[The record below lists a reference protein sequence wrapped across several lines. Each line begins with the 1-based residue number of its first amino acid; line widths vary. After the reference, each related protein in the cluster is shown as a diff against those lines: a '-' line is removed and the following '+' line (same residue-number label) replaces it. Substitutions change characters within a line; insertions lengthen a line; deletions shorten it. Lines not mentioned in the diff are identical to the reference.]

1 MMKYDNNKTLSEN
14 TMIIKEQD
22 TFKPEQTFGKCLNK
36 LTFTPKSVG
45 AYNNTDSVSKK
56 LNKWAKSIGESFSYQ
71 LYQKSGWN
79 SKKFDN
85 NFTKC
90 DGYRLS
96 INSSFKQD
104 LDRYIKD
111 FPSLP
116 NPPYF
121 CYNQNAVQNRWNPPI
136 DTDLKTP
143 NYVNELTNTFGTL
156 DTCTIFGMLENLPK
170 FDWDKSDK
178 EDWKNIFLGLSVGLG
193 VLGIGAT
200 GPMATFLLL
209 GSLVSDLGLASM
221 EYYTGD
227 IYDAGLTLAFSII
240 PLLHI
245 PGVNQYSKNFMK
257 GLHRKVLEAKVL
269 GKYEKLTKVEREAL
283 EHIIKNKEKIIKA
296 TTQFWKNKIIESLSK
311 KITQGGL
318 KTLLVVFKSL
328 SKLSKWKN
336 KNPLKSLVFE
346 IGGTYLTYD
355 QLANLYN
362 ITNKN
367 ERDDKIKEINSKIR
381 TENSEKYIKEKLK
394 EIIPDEDLI
403 ESDKQL
409 IKYIDSL

>member
-1 MMKYDNNKTLSEN
+1 
-14 TMIIKEQD
+14 
-22 TFKPEQTFGKCLNK
+22 
-36 LTFTPKSVG
+36 
-45 AYNNTDSVSKK
+45 
-56 LNKWAKSIGESFSYQ
+56 
-71 LYQKSGWN
+71 
-79 SKKFDN
+79 
-85 NFTKC
+85 
-90 DGYRLS
+90 
-96 INSSFKQD
+96 
-104 LDRYIKD
+104 
-111 FPSLP
+111 
-116 NPPYF
+116 
-121 CYNQNAVQNRWNPPI
+121 
-136 DTDLKTP
+136 
-143 NYVNELTNTFGTL
+143 
-156 DTCTIFGMLENLPK
+156 
-170 FDWDKSDK
+170 
-178 EDWKNIFLGLSVGLG
+178 
-193 VLGIGAT
+193 
-200 GPMATFLLL
+200 
-209 GSLVSDLGLASM
+209 
-221 EYYTGD
+221 
-227 IYDAGLTLAFSII
+227 
-240 PLLHI
+240 
-245 PGVNQYSKNFMK
+245 MK